1 MAASEELKRKISR
14 ANKRLRTLRK
24 TGHGDISAI
33 PLALK
38 QMEIAT
44 GTKQKK
50 FFNIGRGKK
59 TDKDYEKIE
68 AQIDRFLQSEW
79 STVHGIKAITE
90 RSAATLQKKEG
101 LSDVQ
106 IANAI
111 DTFQLDVYSKAME
124 LGGLASKQVVQAF
137 KDDTDVMT
145 MEKALTEYVK
155 KVSENDGKNVP
166 EDERFQAFL
175 DILEDLKKDKK

>member
-1 MAASEELKRKISR
+1 MAASEELKRKISK

-24 TGHGDISAI
+24 SGHGNISAI

-44 GTKQKK
+44 GTKQKN
-50 FFNIGRGKK
+50 FFKIGRGKK

-68 AQIDRFLQSEW
+68 TQIDRFLESEW
-79 STVHGIKAITE
+79 STVHGIKAITT
-90 RSAATLQKKEG
+90 RSASTLQKKEG
-101 LSDVQ
+101 LSDSQ

-137 KDDTDVMT
+137 KDNTDAVT

-155 KVSENDGKNVP
+155 RISDDDGKNVP
-166 EDERFQAFL
+166 EDERFQVFL
-175 DILEDLKKDKK
+175 DILEDLKKDNK

>member
-24 TGHGDISAI
+24 TGHGNISAI

-50 FFNIGRGKK
+50 FFKIGRGKK

-68 AQIDRFLQSEW
+68 KQIDRFLQSEW
-79 STVHGIKAITE
+79 STVRGIKAIAS

-101 LSDVQ
+101 LTDAQ
-106 IANAI
+106 IENAI

-137 KDDTDVMT
+137 KDDTDALT
-145 MEKALTEYVK
+145 MEKAFTEYVK

-166 EDERFQAFL
+166 EDERFQVFL

>member
-1 MAASEELKRKISR
+1 MAASKELKRKISR

-24 TGHGDISAI
+24 SGHGNISAI

-50 FFNIGRGKK
+50 FFKIGRGKK

-68 AQIDRFLQSEW
+68 KQVDRFLQSDW
-79 STVHGIKAITE
+79 STVHGIKAITA
-90 RSAATLQKKEG
+90 RSAATLQNKEK
-101 LSDVQ
+101 LTDVQ
-106 IANAI
+106 IANAV

-137 KDDTDVMT
+137 KDDTNALT

-155 KVSENDGKNVP
+155 KISENDGKNVP

>member
-1 MAASEELKRKISR
+1 MAASKELRRKISK

-24 TGHGDISAI
+24 SGHGNISAI

-44 GTKQKK
+44 GTKQKN
-50 FFNIGRGKK
+50 FFKIGRGKK

-79 STVHGIKAITE
+79 STVRGIKAIAS
-90 RSAATLQKKEG
+90 RSATTLQKKEG
-101 LSDVQ
+101 LTDAQ

-137 KDDTDVMT
+137 KEDTDAVT

-155 KVSENDGKNVP
+155 RISDDGKNVP
-166 EDERFQAFL
+166 EDERFQVFL
-175 DILEDLKKDKK
+175 DILEDLKDKK

>member
-1 MAASEELKRKISR
+1 MAASKELRRKISK
-14 ANKRLRTLRK
+14 ANKRLDRLRK
-24 TGHGDISAI
+24 RGHGNISAI

-44 GTKQKK
+44 GTKQKN
-50 FFNIGRGKK
+50 FFKIGRGKK

-68 AQIDRFLQSEW
+68 TQIDRFLQSEW
-79 STVHGIKAITE
+79 SPLRGIKAITA
-90 RSAATLQKKEG
+90 RSAATLQKKEE

-106 IANAI
+106 LASAI
-111 DTFQLDVYSKAME
+111 DMFQLDVYSKAME

-137 KDDTDVMT
+137 KDDTDAVT

-155 KVSENDGKNVP
+155 KVSENDGKNIP
-166 EDERFQAFL
+166 EDERFQSFL
-175 DILEDLKKDKK
+175 DILEDFKKR